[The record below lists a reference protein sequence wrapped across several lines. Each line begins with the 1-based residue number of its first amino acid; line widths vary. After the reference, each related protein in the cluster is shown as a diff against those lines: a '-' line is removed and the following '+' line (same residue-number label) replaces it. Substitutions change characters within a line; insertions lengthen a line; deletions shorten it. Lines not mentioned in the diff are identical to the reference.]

1 MEEIRP
7 SIYYEDTYLGVN
19 LVAFVFSHGTIYIDA
34 PLKAEDARTWRSTL
48 LNQRGG
54 NNRLLILL
62 DSHIDRTL
70 GAKAFDCPIL
80 AHERTASVFRGRPS
94 VFKGQTPEEGSDWEG
109 YIDSI
114 GARWAVP
121 DITFT
126 DHLSLHWG
134 GPEVRLE
141 HHPGPTPG
149 SIWAIVPDENLIF
162 IGDAVV
168 ANQPPF
174 LANADLDAWQQSLEE
189 LAANYRRFQIYSSRS
204 GLITLQEIRHQQT
217 FLKDV
222 RKRLERLIDK
232 DASPEAV
239 NKIIPVLLSHF
250 TFSKDKEEVYA
261 KRLQN
266 GLYEYLLRRN
276 QPSVEEEEIELG
288 EANDDSFEL

>member
-7 SIYYEDTYLGVN
+7 SIFYEDAYLGVN
-19 LVAFVFSHGTIYIDA
+19 LAALVFPHGTIYLDA
-34 PLKAEDARTWRSTL
+34 PLKAEDARAWRSTL

-54 NNRLLILL
+54 NNRLLVLL

-80 AHERTASVFRGRPS
+80 AHEKTASVFRGRPS
-94 VFKGQTPEEGSDWEG
+94 VFRGQTPEDGSDWEG

-114 GARWAVP
+114 GTRWAVP

-126 DHLSLHWG
+126 DRMSLHWG
-134 GPEVRLE
+134 GPEVCLE
-141 HHPGPTPG
+141 HHPGPTSG
-149 SIWAIVPDENLIF
+149 SMWVIVPSENLIF

-174 LANADLDAWQQSLEE
+174 LANADLDAWQQSLED
-189 LAANYRRFQIYSSRS
+189 LAITYRRFQIYSSRS
-204 GLITLQEIRHQQT
+204 GLVTLQEIRHQQT

-222 RKRLERLIDK
+222 QKRLERLLK
-232 DASPEAV
+232 KEPTPEAV
-239 NKIIPVLLSHF
+239 NKIIPTLLSHF
-250 TFSKDKEEVYA
+250 TFSKEKEEVYV

-266 GLYEYLLRRN
+266 GLYEYLLRKNR
-276 QPSVEEEEIELG
+276 PSVEEEEAELG
-288 EANDDSFEL
+288 EPNDNALEM